1 MYSQC
6 DSDHAG
12 DLLVSSDREREC
24 TTLSLQAGDGGSW
37 SLHGQGGC
45 CGPADRNSI
54 LATMWRVR
62 RCWLLPV
69 AGAEAGLLHLVIN
82 SWGSDGSH
90 VQLCSF
96 VPTKGGKGVMFI
108 YVLREGWELC
118 SYMY

>member
-12 DLLVSSDREREC
+12 DLLVSSDRERESAQLPAC
-24 TTLSLQAGDGGSW
+24 RLVMVAAGHCMAKVDVVA
-37 SLHGQGGC
+37 QQTEN
-45 CGPADRNSI
+45 RI

-96 VPTKGGKGVMFI
+96 VPTK
-108 YVLREGWELC
+108 RE
-118 SYMY
+118 